1 MKIVFTQEEMKKLL
15 EACKILCNTSKYN
28 TERLNVV
35 NLAIE
40 DDKVIAYATD
50 RYQFLKITFNN
61 NDMIKEAPDNM
72 QNGFI
77 IGYKVANLYGI
88 LLNYLKKTDTSIA
101 NIYIIDTNDIDNIIV
116 NNNIFIYVKDILVF
130 DNVHLDIRNYKSNKP
145 APQAL
150 ISPYCMIKLAK
161 ILKVLVKD
169 EMNAVKQTTH
179 ILKVLTTMITE
190 WECEDYKVEI
200 LTTLCSHYRG
210 A

>member
-50 RYQFLKITFNN
+50 RYQFLKITFN
-61 NDMIKEAPDNM
+61 DTEMIKEASDT
-72 QNGFI
+72 QNKFI
-77 IGYKVANLYGI
+77 VGYKVANLYGI
-88 LLNYLKKTDTSIA
+88 LLSYLKKTDTSIA
-101 NIYIIDTNDIDNIIV
+101 NIYIIDTNDLDNIIV

-130 DNVHLDIRNYKSNKP
+130 DNVHLDIRKYKSNKT
-145 APQAL
+145 APQTL
-150 ISPYCMIKLAK
+150 ISPFCMLRLAK
-161 ILKVLVKD
+161 ILKVFVKD
-169 EMNAVKQTTH
+169 EMDAVKQTTH
-179 ILKVLTTMITE
+179 ILNILTTMTTE
-190 WECEDYKVEI
+190 WECENYKVEI
-200 LTTLCSHYRG
+200 LTTLCSRYRG

>member
-50 RYQFLKITFNN
+50 RYQFLKITFN
-61 NDMIKEAPDNM
+61 DTEMIKEASDT
-72 QNGFI
+72 QNKFI
-77 IGYKVANLYGI
+77 VGYKVANLYGI
-88 LLNYLKKTDTSIA
+88 LLSYLKKTDTSIA
-101 NIYIIDTNDIDNIIV
+101 NIYIIDTNDLDNIIV

-130 DNVHLDIRNYKSNKP
+130 DNVHLDIRKYKSNKT
-145 APQAL
+145 APQTL
-150 ISPYCMIKLAK
+150 ISLYCMLRLAK
-161 ILKVLVKD
+161 ILKVFVKD
-169 EMNAVKQTTH
+169 EMDAVKQTTH
-179 ILKVLTTMITE
+179 ILNILTTMTTE
-190 WECEDYKVEI
+190 WECENYKVEI
-200 LTTLCSHYRG
+200 LTTLCSRYRG

>member
-15 EACKILCNTSKYN
+15 EACKILCSDNKCN
-28 TERLNVV
+28 PDKLNVV

-40 DDKVIAYATD
+40 DNKVIAYATD

-77 IGYKVANLYGI
+77 IGYKVANLYGV
-88 LLNYLKKTDTSIA
+88 LLSYLKKTDTSIA
-101 NIYIIDTNDIDNIIV
+101 NIYIIDTKDLDNIIV

-130 DNVHLDIRNYKSNKP
+130 DNVHLDIRKYKSNKT

-150 ISPYCMIKLAK
+150 ISPYCMLKLAK
-161 ILKVLVKD
+161 ILKVLVKY
-169 EMNAVKQTTH
+169 EMEAVIQTTH
-179 ILKVLTTMITE
+179 ILKVLTTMTTE

-200 LTTLCSHYRG
+200 LTTLCSRYRG
-210 A
+210 V

>member
-15 EACKILCNTSKYN
+15 EACKILCSDNKCN
-28 TERLNVV
+28 PDKLNVV

-40 DDKVIAYATD
+40 DNKVIAYATD

-88 LLNYLKKTDTSIA
+88 LLSYLKKTDTSIA
-101 NIYIIDTNDIDNIIV
+101 NIYIIDTKDLDNIIV

-130 DNVHLDIRNYKSNKP
+130 DNVHLDIRKYKSNKT

-150 ISPYCMIKLAK
+150 ISPYCMLKLAK
-161 ILKVLVKD
+161 ILKVLVLVKD
-169 EMNAVKQTTH
+169 EMNAIKQTTH
-179 ILKVLTTMITE
+179 ILKVLTTMTTE

-200 LTTLCSHYRG
+200 LTTLCKSL
-210 A
+210 